1 MDKAIK
7 YAVIVIILAVALFW
21 GFRSGFF
28 ANIFSNP
35 DQPTP
40 LPQGIVLFYGQG
52 CPHCIDVEN
61 FVKAN
66 NIEEKVNFTKL
77 EVWYNKN
84 NAALLGQVAQMCK
97 ITTSSVGVPFLY
109 DGKNCLIGGPDVI
122 NFFKAQAGIK

>member
-7 YAVIVIILAVALFW
+7 YTIIILVLAGFLFW
-21 GFRSGFF
+21 GFQTGFF

-40 LPQGIVLFYGQG
+40 LPEGVVLFYGDG
-52 CPHCIDVEN
+52 CSHCADVEA

-66 NIEEKVNFTKL
+66 NIEEKVKFTKL

-84 NAALLGQVAQMCK
+84 NAALLGQVAQTCK

-109 DGKNCLIGGPDVI
+109 DGKSCLIGGPDVI
-122 NFFKAQAGIK
+122 NFFKNAAGIK